1 MNQDQ
6 PLHPTSTM
14 SQGGSFHD
22 AGGEDEEERT
32 GYDVFDW
39 TTRVISIDIYDLL
52 QNPDV
57 PEWDSG
63 TVILEE
69 W

>member
-1 MNQDQ
+1 
-6 PLHPTSTM
+6 M

-22 AGGEDEEERT
+22 ADAPGGDDDEERT
-32 GYDVFDW
+32 GSDVVDW